1 MLCRDATFLRMY
13 LCMRYPCH
21 IYGRGMRI
29 ADECQVPTL
38 PCTCMNENWRRERDN
53 NSTQTQQY
61 TTTTGLRPDCD
72 CLVARASKPMY
83 ACGLCG
89 GWVGGLWGVFVSIL
103 PDTSAAGI
111 IEQFSV
117 CRGNVKPGCAVWNV
131 RCALCLCLSVHY
143 GRPRFNLQNSHFA
156 H

>member
-1 MLCRDATFLRMY
+1 MRPHKSPRTGIPWNLKCSRKLVLVLCRDATFLRMY
-13 LCMRYPCH
+13 VCMRYPCH

-72 CLVARASKPMY
+72 CLVARASKPIMY

-89 GWVGGLWGVFVSIL
+89 GGWVVCGGVFVSIL
-103 PDTSAAGI
+103 PDTSGTY
-111 IEQFSV
+111 
-117 CRGNVKPGCAVWNV
+117 
-131 RCALCLCLSVHY
+131 LCIFFIAYCK
-143 GRPRFNLQNSHFA
+143 
-156 H
+156 